1 MTEDLKS
8 VAIGI
13 LAGAVLCYCLN
24 LAAEYIA
31 YQEHLAALAM
41 GAN

>member
-1 MTEDLKS
+1 MTDDLKS

-13 LAGAVLCYCLN
+13 LAGAVLCYALN
-24 LAAEYIA
+24 WMAEIIA
-31 YQEHLAALAM
+31 YQSHIAALAM